1 MALSDTSVARWV
13 QQNFY
18 SKSQLTSGQLDS
30 VYYNQT
36 AFVNASAGAG
46 DAGKPVKLNSSGVI
60 DSTMLSSA
68 YVTLTG
74 SQTLTN
80 KTLTDPLISRVY
92 GGNAAN
98 DDLTLEGTSHATKTS
113 SYVVLQPTSG
123 NVGIG
128 TTTPGKS
135 LDIQGNNANEVAVN
149 LYNASGATDV
159 VLRAAG
165 STAFSIPSWVDA
177 AVLESGSLGTTSGGL
192 VLSSYGADMKFQTL
206 DRTTRLTLDTSGN
219 GTLTGYLKAGTNLYV
234 AGVTASGQDGVRLSY
249 NLSTA
254 YLDSKTS
261 VGLIFRVDNTDGST
275 ERMRLTSSGLSV
287 TGAIAA
293 TTGTINSANIVT
305 ESATQTLTN
314 KTLTS
319 PTLTTP
325 TIASFTNATHAH
337 TGASSGGTIAH
348 SSLTSAGSNSHAT
361 IDTHLSAVGGEHGI
375 AGNFVGTSD
384 SQTLTN
390 KTLTLPVIA
399 QISNTG
405 TLTLPTS
412 TDTLVG
418 RATTD
423 TLTNKTLT
431 SPTIN
436 TPTMTSAS
444 TDTLNI
450 TGNTLKIANARAPAS
465 ASDTGVAG
473 EICWHPSTAAI
484 YVCVAT
490 NTWKRALLSTF

>member
-1 MALSDTSVARWV
+1 MALSNTSVARWV

-46 DAGKPVKLNSSGVI
+46 DAGKPVKLNASGLI
-60 DSTMLSSA
+60 DSTMMSGGTVATHAALTAAHGATGAVVGTTNAQTLSS
-68 YVTLTG
+68 
-74 SQTLTN
+74 
-80 KTLTDPLISRVY
+80 KTLTDPVIARIY
-92 GGNAAN
+92 GGTGSAGT
-98 DDLTLEGTSHATKTS
+98 LTLSSTTHATKGKIIFGTS
-113 SYVVLQPTSG
+113 AYDET
-123 NVGIG
+123 NARIGIG
-128 TTTPGKS
+128 TTSPTMA
-135 LDIQGNNANEVAVN
+135 LDVSGSARASSNIYVLGVTDTGNDGIRFS
-149 LYNASGATDV
+149 YNSGSGYIDTKGSGALNFRLDNTNGGTQIM
-159 VLRAAG
+159 AIS
-165 STAFSIPSWVDA
+165 ST
-177 AVLESGSLGTTSGGL
+177 
-192 VLSSYGADMKFQTL
+192 
-206 DRTTRLTLDTSGN
+206 
-219 GTLTGYLKAGTNLYV
+219 
-234 AGVTASGQDGVRLSY
+234 GVT
-249 NLSTA
+249 
-254 YLDSKTS
+254 
-261 VGLIFRVDNTDGST
+261 
-275 ERMRLTSSGLSV
+275 V

-293 TTGTINSANIVT
+293 TTGTINSVNIVT

-325 TIASFTNATHAH
+325 TISGTGFTNATHTH
-337 TGASSGGTIAH
+337 SGASSGGTIAH